1 MSNKDDYS
9 ISVVLP
15 AYYSYTTIEKSLEAL
30 VRQTYRDFEVI
41 VVNSS
46 PEENTGR
53 IVREKFPGVKF
64 IQSSGRLLPHAARN
78 VGVDAS
84 QGDLLVFTDPDCIA
98 DPGWLETL
106 AEASKRGAEVLV
118 GSMGL
123 AGDGWV
129 EKGIHLC
136 KFHWLLPGLKPA
148 AKTCAP
154 TANALYSRDIWEEI
168 GPFSSEVFAGDGILS
183 WKAFQLGQAPFFVPE
198 AVVKHFHK
206 ETWGSFCR
214 QRFSRGREYAGVRL
228 RLMGEPTL
236 LTWLSLVFSCASLG
250 LVLLRAGNN
259 ARIAG
264 WGKTFWGTLPVQI
277 TGHFA
282 WALGES
288 VGAAA
293 HLLGLRSI
301 RGSRQ

>member
-1 MSNKDDYS
+1 MSNEPEHS
-9 ISVVLP
+9 ISVVIP

-30 VRQTYRDFEVI
+30 MRQTYREFEVI

-46 PEENTGR
+46 PEKNTGR

-84 QGDLLVFTDPDCIA
+84 RGNLLVFTDPDCIA
-98 DPGWLETL
+98 DPDWLEIL
-106 AEASKRGAEVLV
+106 AAAFNGGKKVLV

-123 AGDGWV
+123 SGDGWL

-136 KFHWLLPGLKPA
+136 KFHWLLPGLGPA
-148 AKTCAP
+148 VKTCAP

-183 WKAFQLGQAPFFVPE
+183 WKASQLDHAPFFVPE
-198 AVVKHFHK
+198 AVVRHIHK

-214 QRFSRGREYAGVRL
+214 QRFFRGREYAGVRVG
-228 RLMGEPTL
+228 LMGKPTL
-236 LTWLSLVFSCASLG
+236 LTWLSLAFSWGSLG
-250 LVLLRAGNN
+250 LVLLRAGRN
-259 ARIAG
+259 AVIAG
-264 WGKTFWGTLPVQI
+264 WGKTFWCTLPVQI
-277 TGHFA
+277 TGHFS

-288 VGAAA
+288 VGAAL
-293 HLLGLRSI
+293 HLLGSRSI
-301 RGSRQ
+301 RGSSE